1 MAILWAERPLLIAVR
16 KPGAEV
22 TRTPPPA
29 RVKRSPRAD
38 GPEEAMWQ
46 IFEFTALR
54 LGMQIHHA
62 RPWSCE
68 REVWPALRSSAPQL
82 SLF

>member
-1 MAILWAERPLLIAVR
+1 
-16 KPGAEV
+16 
-22 TRTPPPA
+22 
-29 RVKRSPRAD
+29 
-38 GPEEAMWQ
+38 MWQ

-54 LGMQIHHA
+54 LGIQIHRA
-62 RPWSCE
+62 RHRPGE